1 MELYRTITL
10 FTSIRDCS
18 FRRRALLALVI
29 LFCSARS
36 YAVEEVS
43 VTDEPVVVGHY
54 QFNLGTA
61 VRAVQGTFDP
71 YGQYEAYPD
80 GSKAVAVMT
89 NLGAS
94 YRFSKKWEGSI
105 SGNIMDSD
113 STFPTGTMQ
122 STSVS
127 GPLTDVRYHLGYW
140 PHLIIHVGVSPGW
153 HYSSRNSTG
162 NPTASLP
169 DTFGDGTYNGAAA
182 HLGVGG
188 ARSIGRFRLAFDF
201 NSIIPFASSRVPSDA
216 PTDSAPV
223 SVRTGDQLVL
233 SQGLAY
239 NLSRKW
245 MLSSSIQED
254 WGASSTQDGVDV
266 PDTKS
271 RFFSTNLGVSYTPDE
286 TWRWL
291 ATYSTSYPF
300 YNYAVNGSYAPAV
313 ILGMTYAGI

>member
-1 MELYRTITL
+1 MIML
-10 FTSIRDCS
+10 FISILNRYS
-18 FRRRALLALVI
+18 RRLAILAVLI
-29 LFCSARS
+29 LFYSMQS

-71 YGQYEAYPD
+71 YGQYEAYPG
-80 GSKAVAVMT
+80 GSKALAVMT

-94 YRFSKKWEGSI
+94 YRFTKKWEGSI
-105 SGNIMDSD
+105 SGNVMNSN
-113 STFPTGTMQ
+113 SSFPTGTMQ

-127 GPLTDVRYHLGYW
+127 GPLTDVRYHLGLW
-140 PHLIIHVGVSPGW
+140 PHLIIHVGASPGW

-182 HLGVGG
+182 HIGIGG
-188 ARSIGRFRLAFDF
+188 ARSVGKFRFAFDF
-201 NSIIPFASSRVPSDA
+201 NSIVPFPSSRVPSDA
-216 PTDSAPV
+216 PTDTPPMSL
-223 SVRTGDQLVL
+223 RTGDQLVL

-239 NLSRKW
+239 SLARKW

-254 WGASSTQDGVDV
+254 WGASSTQNGVDV

-271 RFFSTNLGVSYTPDE
+271 RFFSSSLGVSYSPNE